1 LQQRVHTEVQQTRER
16 SRWPVRRTLAALGVS
31 RSSYY
36 RWLREEAWTRLVEPV
51 RLAPVHEA
59 LPAEKAAVL
68 DYARKHGEL
77 RHRELAW
84 RMVDEDVAYVS
95 PSTVYRILQ
104 EADLLCRWRRRA
116 KRRRTAAE
124 KPTRPDERWVTDL
137 MHLQVGGR
145 PYYLVCFLDEYSR
158 YIVHHEVLTS
168 MDGHS
173 VSLAAQAAIDRLPQG
188 VDGRPAVRPV
198 IQSDNGSGYVCRE
211 FATVLT
217 ENGLGHHR
225 ITPHCPEENGV
236 MERAYRTMRESLEGE
251 ELLHPFQARD
261 TLERIVTWYNTERLH
276 SALGFL
282 RPVDYYRGDP
292 MTQHAERRRKL
303 VEARHRRRE
312 ENLKMRQRTIP
323 FPTEDLV
330 SSR

>member
-1 LQQRVHTEVQQTRER
+1 MHAEVQQTRER

-68 DYARKHGEL
+68 DYAKKHGEL

-124 KPTRPDERWVTDL
+124 KPTRPDQRWVTDL

-158 YIVHHEVLTS
+158 YIVHHEVLTN

-173 VSLAAQAAIDRLPQG
+173 VSLAAQAAIDRLPKG
-188 VDGRPAVRPV
+188 VDGRPAVKPV

-236 MERAYRTMRESLEGE
+236 MERAYRTIRESLEAE

-282 RPVDYYRGDP
+282 RPADYYRGDP

-330 SSR
+330 SHC